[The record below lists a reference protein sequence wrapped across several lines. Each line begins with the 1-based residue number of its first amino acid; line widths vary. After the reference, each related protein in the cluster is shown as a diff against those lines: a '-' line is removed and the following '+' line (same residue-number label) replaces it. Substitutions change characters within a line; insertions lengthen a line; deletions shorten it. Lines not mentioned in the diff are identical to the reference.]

1 MVKRRNLILK
11 QLNGYTGIVAT
22 VLAGLILWVVSSF
35 HGSLKSIEH
44 NMVYKCDYEGDKE
57 VLTAI
62 LYKLDDRIRDIE
74 RNR

>member
-1 MVKRRNLILK
+1 MTKKRVVLRQI
-11 QLNGYTGIVAT
+11 NGYTGIVAT

-35 HGSLKSIEH
+35 HGSLRTIEH

-74 RNR
+74 RDR